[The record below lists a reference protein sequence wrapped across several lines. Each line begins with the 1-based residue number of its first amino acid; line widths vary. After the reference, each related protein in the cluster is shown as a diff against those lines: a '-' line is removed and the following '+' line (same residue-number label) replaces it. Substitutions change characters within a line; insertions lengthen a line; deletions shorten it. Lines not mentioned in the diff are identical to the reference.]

1 MFDVAVCGEGSGGF
15 VRALEEAL
23 HGRSASVRIREGVP
37 EREPD
42 VLICLGAP
50 RRGASARVII
60 AEGSGAGGALSG
72 CRAGQIVT
80 CGLARCD
87 TVTPSSTLGG
97 GLATLQRELTT
108 LSGGVAEPRE
118 LDLSALSGAIEQKM
132 MLAAALLLLDAF

>member
-1 MFDVAVCGEGSGGF
+1 M
-15 VRALEEAL
+15 
-23 HGRSASVRIREGVP
+23 SVRWR
-37 EREPD
+37 RR
-42 VLICLGAP
+42 CAGAAL
-50 RRGASARVII
+50 RRGSARACRSGSRTCGYASARLDGASARVII

-97 GLATLQRELTT
+97 GLAALQRELTT